1 MSSRTRSTSPI
12 RRKRSAW
19 PVVAAVAVV
28 ALVAGGVLG
37 RSWVAGVWHDWTT
50 RYRSIAAD
58 IPERVIEGRT
68 EPGEGT
74 SALIVIGEAPD
85 AAFALAAVGPS
96 GATALVVLPQQ
107 MLVAVPGFGEFRLVD
122 AMAFEGPERVAS
134 AVRNQ
139 FGIAV
144 DHVVALGP
152 GALAGALAGPLE
164 VEVPA
169 GLFVEGADGVTP
181 VVEAGLVRAD
191 PAVVET
197 LLVTQTDD
205 PFDDLARQG
214 AAWRAVIAAVAADPP
229 LADRLAGSGSEAADA
244 LLSIARDPEHT
255 VGTIPVQR
263 VPYTGG
269 DALAPD
275 ATEVSSFV
283 AGRLGFLLMRD
294 GPRPRVEVL
303 NGSGRIG
310 ATIPVADLL
319 VRRGFRVVRTDN
331 ADHFD
336 YEETRVI
343 VHRATSE
350 ADAREAAQAIG
361 ADLVLLEARAP
372 SSVVDISIIVGHDI
386 PSGE

>member
-1 MSSRTRSTSPI
+1 MSSRTRSTSTI
-12 RRKRSAW
+12 RRKRSPW
-19 PVVAAVAVV
+19 PWLAGLIVVAT
-28 ALVAGGVLG
+28 VAGAVIG
-37 RSWVAGVWHDWTT
+37 RAWVGDVWHDWST
-50 RYRSIAAD
+50 RYRSIAAE
-58 IPERVIEGRT
+58 IPDRVIEERT
-68 EPGEGT
+68 AAGDST
-74 SALIVIGEAPD
+74 SVLLVVGSAPD

-96 GATALVVLPQQ
+96 GSTTLVVLPQQ
-107 MLVAVPGFGEFRLVD
+107 MLVAVPGFGEFRLID
-122 AMAFEGPERVAS
+122 ALAFEGPERVAS

-144 DHVVALGP
+144 EHVLALSP
-152 GALAGALAGPLE
+152 GALAAALPGPLE

-169 GLFVEGADGVTP
+169 GLFLEGDEGVTP
-181 VVEAGLVRAD
+181 IVEAGRVQAEPPL
-191 PAVVET
+191 VET
-197 LLVTQTDD
+197 LLVTQTED

-214 AAWRAVIAAVAADPP
+214 AAWRAVIAAIATEPA
-229 LADRLAGSGSEAADA
+229 LADRLGGSNTAAADT
-244 LLSIARDPEHT
+244 LLSIAVDSERT
-255 VGTIPVQR
+255 VASIPVQR

-275 ATEVSSFV
+275 ATQVSPFIAS
-283 AGRLGFLLMRD
+283 RLGFLLMRD
-294 GPRPRVEVL
+294 GVRPRVEVL

-331 ADHFD
+331 ADRFD
-336 YEETRVI
+336 YEESRII

-350 ADAREAAQAIG
+350 ADAREAAEAIG
-361 ADLVLLEARAP
+361 VDLVLLEARAP